1 MEKQYR
7 IRKSTYFDEYG
18 KEKREYYYIQQL
30 KKFLW
35 REYWSDIKHT
45 VGGMGGNYKK
55 TTEFN
60 SYFDAYEFTVR
71 LKTGALTDKWKEETI
86 EHV

>member
-35 REYWSDIKHT
+35 REYWSNIKHT
-45 VGGMGGNYKK
+45 VGGMGGDYKT

-71 LKTGALTDKWKEETI
+71 LKTGALTGKWKEETI